1 MIHKPIKIIKM
12 WDIDIIII
20 SKLSKTLNEWMC

>member
-1 MIHKPIKIIKM
+1 MIQKPIKIIKM